1 MPVFGLNCMI
11 IHVRF
16 GGLERHISNF
26 GRISKSFKDEI
37 RSDEIVISNSSERRN
52 VSNTSSCFI
61 HGSKSKEGWPIHVWN
76 KCLWFVIKV
85 NHEMLMNI
93 ILVVL
98 VLNIMSFKFLS
109 NLKFLI
115 CQRLYINEVS
125 CDIGVSR
132 YDNQQRR
139 ESSEHIYTLKH
150 LSVNNSFLCLKAV
163 SDWSRYFQ
171 DECFW
176 HCCWWVSSGTTS
188 SVIFLTHACG
198 ILSERCEFIK

>member
-1 MPVFGLNCMI
+1 
-11 IHVRF
+11 
-16 GGLERHISNF
+16 
-26 GRISKSFKDEI
+26 
-37 RSDEIVISNSSERRN
+37 
-52 VSNTSSCFI
+52 
-61 HGSKSKEGWPIHVWN
+61 
-76 KCLWFVIKV
+76 
-85 NHEMLMNI
+85 MLMNI
-93 ILVVL
+93 IRVVF

-109 NLKFLI
+109 NLKFPI
-115 CQRLYINEVS
+115 RYRLYINEVS

-132 YDNQQRR
+132 NDNQQRR

-176 HCCWWVSSGTTS
+176 YCCWWVSSGTT

-198 ILSERCEFIK
+198 ILSVRCELIKYFFIRKLDIIGDDILTSMNNSKI